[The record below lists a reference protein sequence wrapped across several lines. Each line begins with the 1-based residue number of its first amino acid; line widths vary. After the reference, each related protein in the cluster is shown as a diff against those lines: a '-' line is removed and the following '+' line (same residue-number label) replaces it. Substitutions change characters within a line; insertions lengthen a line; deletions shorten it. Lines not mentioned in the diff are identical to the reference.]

1 MRQDISN
8 FRETAQ
14 MDIRSLYKNTEG
26 HILVKNNSKIPHSLV
41 QRPFCHLFHPTTASK
56 QLPKSWEIYIFSLW
70 LLDGCQP
77 VSRPM

>member
-26 HILVKNNSKIPHSLV
+26 HIRVKNNSKIPHSLV
-41 QRPFCHLFHPTTASK
+41 
-56 QLPKSWEIYIFSLW
+56 
-70 LLDGCQP
+70 
-77 VSRPM
+77 